1 MCGSFK
7 TRIFHHAVQ
16 SAAFYFLRAMPAHTE
31 ILPGFRAVPHI
42 VFFAVAH
49 KIAAY
54 LCSLLQEL
62 CCFHESKSICLR
74 CKYNIFVINMQGLV
88 PQKIIILVLE

>member
-16 SAAFYFLRAMPAHTE
+16 SAAFYLLRAMPAHTE
-31 ILPGFRAVPHI
+31 VFASLWAVPYI
-42 VFFAVAH
+42 VFFAVAY

-54 LCSLLQEL
+54 LYGFFQEL
-62 CCFHESKSICLR
+62 CCFHFKEHL
-74 CKYNIFVINMQGLV
+74 FTMQ
-88 PQKIIILVLE
+88 I